1 MFLRIHRHMQLF
13 HIQEYSNYLVF
24 SHVSDKDIA
33 CSKGT
38 WSSKEIHGS
47 LERDKIKAN
56 EILYNI
62 GHPDAFK

>member
-1 MFLRIHRHMQLF
+1 M
-13 HIQEYSNYLVF
+13 
-24 SHVSDKDIA
+24 SDKDIA